1 MHLEQ
6 RKKKSAVT
14 MPSDIS
20 YANSCEDVFYY
31 SDVQCVYLCTK
42 AADRN
47 VNKLYI
53 CKSEQREI
61 CQKIS
66 LELK

>member
-1 MHLEQ
+1 
-6 RKKKSAVT
+6 

-20 YANSCEDVFYY
+20 HANSCEDVFFMYN
-31 SDVQCVYLCTK
+31 VYIFALAQ

-47 VNKLYI
+47 VNNLYI

-61 CQKIS
+61 CSIIPENRSKKKKIQGGF
-66 LELK
+66 